1 MWTPRALA
9 SEARA
14 WSGQLWRVVESQSR
28 ISTMKLVDTVAE
40 QAFLE
45 AVLDSSKPMIPAS
58 CDGLHYLLATP
69 FRYAPYR
76 TGSRFRRAG
85 QRDGCFYAAE
95 RVETALSEE
104 AFYRLRFFLDS
115 PATKRPENPQE
126 RTAFR
131 IDAATENAI
140 DLTEPRLDHDAADW
154 THLTNYAPCQD
165 LADLART
172 TVVEAIRY
180 RSVRD
185 PDGGANL
192 ALLSPAAFRRITPD
206 VTETW
211 RIFLRPTSA
220 VAVRDMPRQVL
231 EIPFAMWAT
240 DPRVA
245 DRLPG

>member
-1 MWTPRALA
+1 
-9 SEARA
+9 
-14 WSGQLWRVVESQSR
+14 
-28 ISTMKLVDTVAE
+28 MKLVDSVAE
-40 QAFLE
+40 RDILE
-45 AVLDSSKPMIPAS
+45 AALEVSKPMIPAS
-58 CDGLHYLLATP
+58 CAGLHYLLATP
-69 FRYAPYR
+69 FRYAPYK

-140 DLTEPRLDHDAADW
+140 DLTKPRLDQDAADW
-154 THLTNYAPCQD
+154 THMTNYVPCQD
-165 LADLART
+165 LADAARAAGI
-172 TVVEAIRY
+172 EAIRY

-185 PDGGANL
+185 PIGGANL
-192 ALLSPAAFRRITPD
+192 ALLCPAAFRQITPD
-206 VTETW
+206 VIETW
-211 RIFLRPTSA
+211 RVFLRPTSV
-220 VAVRDMPRQVL
+220 VAVREIPRLML
-231 EIPFAMWAT
+231 EIPFATWAT
-240 DPRVA
+240 DPRVP